1 MEKTLLNTS
10 YQKML
15 FALLNSL
22 SSSTQLCSKL
32 PILETKPVAFVK
44 SLLAFS
50 NRLSNM
56 GPEYIERENQQ

>member
-1 MEKTLLNTS
+1 
-10 YQKML
+10 ML

-22 SSSTQLCSKL
+22 SSSTQLYSKL
-32 PILETKPVAFVK
+32 PILETKPVAFMK

>member
-1 MEKTLLNTS
+1 MI
-10 YQKML
+10 
-15 FALLNSL
+15 FALLNLL

-32 PILETKPVAFVK
+32 PILETIPVAFVK

-50 NRLSNM
+50 NRLSSM

>member
-10 YQKML
+10 YQKMI

-32 PILETKPVAFVK
+32 PILETIPVAFVK

-50 NRLSNM
+50 NRLSSM